1 MKTLQK
7 GFSLVE
13 LLVVVA
19 IIGVL
24 AGVGI
29 VGYQGYT
36 DSAKERVAIA
46 NFNSVKRFA
55 ETELTLLNNNIQT
68 TSAAINAFKTT
79 CKLSTVP
86 YNNAPATAALKT
98 ANNFGAF
105 LKGIECYF
113 AVTDGYGS
121 AFKNPYDGQNPQV
134 VFGVAVGDLKKGQI
148 NIRVVTAAE
157 HTAETAAGATIPNV
171 TPSTIATED
180 GNRRHFIVTYAHLN
194 DASPPVI
201 IEGIAGELKGQYF
214 FLD

>member
-29 VGYQGYT
+29 VVYQGYT

-68 TSAAINAFKTT
+68 KSAAINAFLTSCT
-79 CKLSTVP
+79 LSVVP
-86 YNNAPATAALKT
+86 YDNAPTTALQNK
-98 ANNFGAF
+98 NNFGAF
-105 LKGIECYF
+105 LQGIGCYF
-113 AVTDGYGS
+113 DASDGYGS
-121 AFKNPYDGQNPQV
+121 AFKNPYDGQSSQV
-134 VFGVAVGDLKKGQI
+134 VINKTTDFKQGEI
-148 NIRVVTAAE
+148 NIRLITEAE
-157 HTAETAAGATIPNV
+157 HTALSAAGVKVPDETASTFATV
-171 TPSTIATED
+171 D
-180 GNRRHFIVTYAHLN
+180 GTKRHFLITYIMKN
-194 DASPPVI
+194 DSGVNVEATT
-201 IEGIAGELKGQYF
+201 GELKGQYF
-214 FLD
+214 FLN

>member
-68 TSAAINAFKTT
+68 KSAAINAFLTDCAT
-79 CKLSTVP
+79 STVP
-86 YNNAPATAALKT
+86 YNNAPNSGALKT
-98 ANNFGAF
+98 ANNFGKF
-105 LKGIECYF
+105 LNGIRCYF
-113 AVTDGYGS
+113 DASDGYGS
-121 AFKNPYDGQNPQV
+121 AFKNPYDGQSSQV
-134 VFGVAVGDLKKGQI
+134 VINKTTGFVQGEI
-148 NIRVVTAAE
+148 NIRLITQAE
-157 HTAETAAGATIPNV
+157 HTAKSAGGVVVPDETPT
-171 TPSTIATED
+171 TLATED
-180 GNRRHFIVTYAHLN
+180 GTIRHFLITYVTKDEDGNAVE
-194 DASPPVI
+194 ATT
-201 IEGIAGELKGQYF
+201 GELKGQYY
-214 FLD
+214 FLN

>member
-36 DSAKERVAIA
+36 DSAKDRVAIA

-68 TSAAINAFKTT
+68 TSAAILNYDGAA
-79 CKLSTVP
+79 CSSTS
-86 YNNAPATAALKT
+86 T
-98 ANNFGAF
+98 ANTKFDNSNAAHTLGTF
-105 LKGIECYF
+105 LQGMTCYF
-113 AVTDGYGS
+113 AIAGGYGN
-121 AFKNPYDGQNPQV
+121 AFKNPYSPSASQV
-134 VFGVAVGDLKKGQI
+134 HFNNTVTDKGTI
-148 NIRVVTAAE
+148 NIALITATEA
-157 HTAETAAGATIPNV
+157 TAETKGGVVLDATDTSVAADTAGFFVV
-171 TPSTIATED
+171 TYYKDDATESVAAD
-180 GNRRHFIVTYAHLN
+180 GDKRGKKF
-194 DASPPVI
+194 
-201 IEGIAGELKGQYF
+201 ELK
-214 FLD
+214 

>member
-1 MKTLQK
+1 MKTLQN

-68 TSAAINAFKTT
+68 KSAAINAFLTSCT
-79 CKLSTVP
+79 LSVVP
-86 YNNAPATAALKT
+86 YDNAPTTALKT
-98 ANNFGAF
+98 KNNFGAF
-105 LKGIECYF
+105 LQGIGCYF
-113 AVTDGYGS
+113 DATDGYGS
-121 AFKNPYDGQNPQV
+121 AFKNPYDGQSSQV
-134 VFGVAVGDLKKGQI
+134 VINKTTNFKQGEI
-148 NIRVVTAAE
+148 NIRLITVAE
-157 HTAETAAGATIPNV
+157 HTALLAAGVVVPDETA
-171 TPSTIATED
+171 STFATED
-180 GNRRHFIVTYAHLN
+180 GTKRHFLITYITKN
-194 DASPPVI
+194 DAGDNVEATS
-201 IEGIAGELKGQYF
+201 GELKGQYF
-214 FLD
+214 FLN

>member
-68 TSAAINAFKTT
+68 KSAAINAFLTSCT
-79 CKLSTVP
+79 LSVVP
-86 YNNAPATAALKT
+86 YNNAPSTTALKT
-98 ANNFGAF
+98 TNNFGAF
-105 LKGIECYF
+105 LQGIGCYF
-113 AVTDGYGS
+113 DATDGYGS
-121 AFKNPYDGQNPQV
+121 AFKNPYDGQSSQV
-134 VFGVAVGDLKKGQI
+134 VINKTTNFKQGEI
-148 NIRVVTAAE
+148 NIRLITVAE
-157 HTAETAAGATIPNV
+157 HTALLAAGVVVPDETA
-171 TPSTIATED
+171 STFATED
-180 GNRRHFIVTYAHLN
+180 GTKRHFLITYITKN
-194 DASPPVI
+194 DAGNNV
-201 IEGIAGELKGQYF
+201 EATAGELKGQYF
-214 FLD
+214 FLN